1 MVNIKKDEIISLHFQ
16 GRPFNIT
23 VIQVHAPIANAK
35 AEAEW
40 FYEDPQDLLE
50 LTPKKDVLFIIGKL
64 NEKVGSQETHGV
76 KGKLGLGIRNE
87 SGQRLTEFCQENTL
101 VIANTLF
108 QQYKN
113 GSTIGH
119 HQMVNIEIRLIISL
133 QPKMEKLSI
142 VSKNKTW
149 S

>member
-1 MVNIKKDEIISLHFQ
+1 MVIC
-16 GRPFNIT
+16 
-23 VIQVHAPIANAK
+23 VYAPTTK
-35 AEAEW
+35 TKEAEVEW
-40 FYEDPQDLLE
+40 FYEDLQDLLE
-50 LTPKKDVLFIIGKL
+50 NKPQKDVLFIIGGW
-64 NEKVGSQETHGV
+64 NAKVGNHEKPGV
-76 KGKLGLGIRNE
+76 AHKCGFGIQNE